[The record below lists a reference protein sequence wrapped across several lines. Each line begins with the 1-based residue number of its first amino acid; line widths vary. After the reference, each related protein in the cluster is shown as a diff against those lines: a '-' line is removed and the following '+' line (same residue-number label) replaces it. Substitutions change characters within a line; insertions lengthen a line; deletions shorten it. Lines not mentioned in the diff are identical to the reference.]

1 MNIKELRTKIDK
13 IDSDILQLLDE
24 RMDFVHEIGLI
35 KSASKESVYRPERE
49 KEIIERL
56 SALSK
61 GKLNPESIKAI
72 FQEIFAAARNIEL
85 PERVAYLGPEGS
97 FTHQAAESNFGS
109 QSEYLPLNSIKAVFD
124 SLNSKKAKYGIIPL
138 ENNQE
143 GIVQETVDFLGVSKL
158 KIISELHLSIS
169 FSFAT
174 RSKDLSKIKSIY
186 SKDIAFKQCKE
197 FIENYFSEEIDCI
210 PVNSTSAAVSYADKK
225 PDSAA
230 ICSRFAAVQK
240 GVPILYDRI
249 EDSKDNHTRF
259 VVLSLSQ
266 NDVIS
271 KKDKTSI
278 LVNLSDGHGV
288 LAEFLQEFHDAK
300 INLTKLESRPA
311 KKGTDFKYV
320 FYIDFE
326 GHYLD
331 NNFQIIYKRYEK
343 NIKLLGS
350 YPRMI

>member
-158 KIISELHLSIS
+158 KIISELPLSIS

-197 FIENYFSEEIDCI
+197 FIENYFSEEVDCI

>member
-13 IDSDILQLLDE
+13 IDSDILKLLDE

-49 KEIIERL
+49 KEIIDRL
-56 SALSK
+56 GVLSN
-61 GKLNPESIKAI
+61 GKLNSESIKAI

-158 KIISELHLSIS
+158 KIISELPLSIS

-266 NDVIS
+266 NDVVS

-331 NNFQIIYKRYEK
+331 SNFQIIYKRYEK

>member
-24 RMDFVHEIGLI
+24 RLDFVHEIGLI

-56 SALSK
+56 SVLSK

-158 KIISELHLSIS
+158 KIISELPLSIS

-278 LVNLSDGHGV
+278 LVNLSDGYGV
-288 LAEFLQEFHDAK
+288 LAEFLQEFHDSI

>member
-343 NIKLLGS
+343 YIKLLGS

>member
-158 KIISELHLSIS
+158 KIISELPLSIS

>member
-1 MNIKELRTKIDK
+1 MNIKELRTNIDK

-158 KIISELHLSIS
+158 KIISELPLSIS

-197 FIENYFSEEIDCI
+197 FIENYFSEEVDCI

-266 NDVIS
+266 NDVVS

-326 GHYLD
+326 GHYHD

>member
-13 IDSDILQLLDE
+13 IDSDILQYLDD

-61 GKLNPESIKAI
+61 GKLNTESIKAI

-158 KIISELHLSIS
+158 KIISELTLSIS

-225 PDSAA
+225 SDSAA

-266 NDVIS
+266 NDVVS

>member
-158 KIISELHLSIS
+158 KIISELPLSIS

-266 NDVIS
+266 NDVVS

-331 NNFQIIYKRYEK
+331 NNFQIIYKRYDK

>member
-13 IDSDILQLLDE
+13 IDSDILELLNE
-24 RMDFVHEIGLI
+24 RMDLVHEIGLI
-35 KSASKESVYRPERE
+35 KSASNESVYRPERE
-49 KEIIERL
+49 QEIIDRL
-56 SALSK
+56 NSLSK
-61 GKLNPESIKAI
+61 GKLNSDSIKAV

-97 FTHQAAESNFGS
+97 FTHQAAETNFGS

-124 SLNSKKAKYGIIPL
+124 SLNSHKAKYGIIPL

-143 GIVQETVDFLGVSKL
+143 GIVQETIDFLGISKL
-158 KIISELHLSIS
+158 KIISELPLSIS

-174 RSKDLSKIKSIY
+174 RSKDLKKIERIY

-197 FIENYFSEEIDCI
+197 FIENYFGDEVKCI
-210 PVNSTSAAVSYADKK
+210 PVNSTSAAVSYADKQL
-225 PDSAA
+225 DSAA

-240 GVPILYDRI
+240 GVPILYDKI

-259 VVLSLSQ
+259 VILSLSQ
-266 NDVIS
+266 NDVVS

-288 LAEFLQEFHDAK
+288 LAQFLQEFHDAK

-331 NNFQIIYKRYEK
+331 KNFQIIYKRYEK

>member
-158 KIISELHLSIS
+158 KIISELPLSIS

-249 EDSKDNHTRF
+249 EDSKHNHTRF

>member
-158 KIISELHLSIS
+158 KIISELPLSIS

-259 VVLSLSQ
+259 VILSLTQ
-266 NDVIS
+266 NDVVS

-331 NNFQIIYKRYEK
+331 NNFQKIYKRYEK

>member
-1 MNIKELRTKIDK
+1 MNIEELRTKIDK

-158 KIISELHLSIS
+158 KIISELPLSIS

-197 FIENYFSEEIDCI
+197 FIENYFSEEVDCI

-278 LVNLSDGHGV
+278 LVYLSDGHGV

>member
-158 KIISELHLSIS
+158 KIISELPLSIS

-266 NDVIS
+266 NDVVS

>member
-13 IDSDILQLLDE
+13 IDSDILKLLDE

-49 KEIIERL
+49 KEIIDRL
-56 SALSK
+56 GVLSN
-61 GKLNPESIKAI
+61 GKLNSESIKAI

-158 KIISELHLSIS
+158 KIISELPLSIS

-266 NDVIS
+266 NDVVS

-331 NNFQIIYKRYEK
+331 SNFQVIYKRYEK

>member
-124 SLNSKKAKYGIIPL
+124 SLNSKRAKYGIIPL

-158 KIISELHLSIS
+158 KIISEL
-169 FSFAT
+169 
-174 RSKDLSKIKSIY
+174 
-186 SKDIAFKQCKE
+186 
-197 FIENYFSEEIDCI
+197 
-210 PVNSTSAAVSYADKK
+210 P
-225 PDSAA
+225 
-230 ICSRFAAVQK
+230 
-240 GVPILYDRI
+240 
-249 EDSKDNHTRF
+249 
-259 VVLSLSQ
+259 LSL
-266 NDVIS
+266 IH
-271 KKDKTSI
+271 I
-278 LVNLSDGHGV
+278 
-288 LAEFLQEFHDAK
+288 
-300 INLTKLESRPA
+300 
-311 KKGTDFKYV
+311 
-320 FYIDFE
+320 
-326 GHYLD
+326 
-331 NNFQIIYKRYEK
+331 
-343 NIKLLGS
+343 
-350 YPRMI
+350 

>member
-158 KIISELHLSIS
+158 KIISELPLSIS

-331 NNFQIIYKRYEK
+331 NNFQKIYKRYEK

>member
-1 MNIKELRTKIDK
+1 MNIEELRTKIDK
-13 IDSDILQLLDE
+13 IDSDILNLLNE
-24 RMDFVHEIGLI
+24 RMDIVHEIGLI
-35 KSASKESVYRPERE
+35 KSASNESVYRPERE

-56 SALSK
+56 SRLSE
-61 GKLNPESIKAI
+61 GKLKAESIKAI
-72 FQEIFAAARNIEL
+72 FQEVFAAARNIEL
-85 PERVAYLGPEGS
+85 PERISYLGPEGS

-109 QSEYLPLNSIKAVFD
+109 QAKYLPINSIKSVFD
-124 SLNSKKAKYGIIPL
+124 SVESKKTKYGIIPL

-143 GIVQETVDFLGVSKL
+143 GIVQETIDLLGVSNL
-158 KIISELHLSIS
+158 KIISELPMSIS

-174 RSKDLSKIKSIY
+174 RAKEINKIKKIY
-186 SKDIAFKQCKE
+186 SKDIAFKQCRD
-197 FIENYFSEEIDCI
+197 FIENYFSDEVKCI
-210 PVNSTSAAVSYADKK
+210 PVNSTSAAVRYADKQD
-225 PDSAA
+225 DSAA
-230 ICSRFAAVQK
+230 ICSRFAAVQR
-240 GVPILYDRI
+240 GVPILYDKI

-259 VVLSLSQ
+259 IVLSGTENQ
-266 NDVIS
+266 VIS
-271 KKDKTSI
+271 KNDKTSI

-326 GHYLD
+326 GHFL
-331 NNFQIIYKRYEK
+331 NSNFQIILKRYID

>member
-1 MNIKELRTKIDK
+1 MNIKEFRTKIDK

-61 GKLNPESIKAI
+61 GKLNSESIKAI

-158 KIISELHLSIS
+158 KIISELTLSIS

-225 PDSAA
+225 SDSAA

-259 VVLSLSQ
+259 VILSLSQ
-266 NDVIS
+266 NDVVS

>member
-1 MNIKELRTKIDK
+1 MHI
-13 IDSDILQLLDE
+13 
-24 RMDFVHEIGLI
+24 
-35 KSASKESVYRPERE
+35 
-49 KEIIERL
+49 
-56 SALSK
+56 
-61 GKLNPESIKAI
+61 
-72 FQEIFAAARNIEL
+72 
-85 PERVAYLGPEGS
+85 GPEGS

-158 KIISELHLSIS
+158 KIISELPLSIS

-259 VVLSLSQ
+259 VILSLTQ
-266 NDVIS
+266 NDVVS

>member
-158 KIISELHLSIS
+158 KIISELPLSIS

-197 FIENYFSEEIDCI
+197 FIENYFSEEVDCI

-266 NDVIS
+266 NDVVS